1 MVKGGLKM
9 RVQVSKTLT
18 VWLNNQFKQ
27 HNIPYKAVYTTMTQ
41 REYDWQVGDT
51 SMDTLEYDYNF
62 TTGKY
67 RVIKILY
74 PDDYYACPQYLTTRQ
89 LIHLAQNINRSE
101 EKFFNNIR
109 QEIEI

>member
-1 MVKGGLKM
+1 M
-9 RVQVSKTLT
+9 RVEATKTLT
-18 VWLNNQFKQ
+18 NWLNKKFKEN
-27 HNIPYKAVYTTMTQ
+27 NIPYKAIYTTMTQ

-74 PDDYYACPQYLTTRQ
+74 PDNYYACPNYLTTSI
-89 LIHLAQNINRSE
+89 LIHLAQGIHGDANLFYKNI
-101 EKFFNNIR
+101 IT
-109 QEIEI
+109 EIEV

>member
-1 MVKGGLKM
+1 M
-9 RVQVSKTLT
+9 RVEATKTLT
-18 VWLNNQFKQ
+18 AWLNNQFKQ
-27 HNIPYKAVYTTMTQ
+27 HNIPYKAVYATMTQ

-74 PDDYYACPQYLTTRQ
+74 PNDYYACPQYLTTTLLLKLARN
-89 LIHLAQNINRSE
+89 IHGDANLFYKNI
-101 EKFFNNIR
+101 IT
-109 QEIEI
+109 EIAI

>member
-1 MVKGGLKM
+1 M

-18 VWLNNQFKQ
+18 AWLNNQFKQ
-27 HNIPYKAVYTTMTQ
+27 HNIPYKAIYATMTQ

-51 SMDTLEYDYNF
+51 SMEYDYNF

-74 PDDYYACPQYLTTRQ
+74 PDDYYASPNYLTTST
-89 LIHLAQNINRSE
+89 LIRLAQGIHGDANLFYKNI
-101 EKFFNNIR
+101 IT
-109 QEIEI
+109 EIEI

>member
-1 MVKGGLKM
+1 M

-18 VWLNNQFKQ
+18 TWLNNQFKQ
-27 HNIPYKAVYTTMTQ
+27 HNIPYKAIYTTLSQ

-51 SMDTLEYDYNF
+51 SMDTLEYEYNF

-74 PDDYYACPQYLTTRQ
+74 PDNYYACPNYLTTSI
-89 LIHLAQNINRSE
+89 LIRLAQGIHGDANLFYKNI
-101 EKFFNNIR
+101 IT
-109 QEIEI
+109 EIEI

>member
-1 MVKGGLKM
+1 M

-18 VWLNNQFKQ
+18 TWLNKKFKQ
-27 HNIPYKAVYTTMTQ
+27 HNIPYKAIYTTMTG
-41 REYDWQVGDT
+41 RDYDILVGDS

-74 PDDYYACPQYLTTRQ
+74 PDNYYACPQYLTTTLLLR
-89 LIHLAQNINRSE
+89 LARGIHGDANLFYKNI
-101 EKFFNNIR
+101 IT
-109 QEIEI
+109 EIEI

>member
-1 MVKGGLKM
+1 M
-9 RVQVSKTLT
+9 RVEATKTLT
-18 VWLNNQFKQ
+18 TWLNNQFKQ
-27 HNIPYKAVYTTMTQ
+27 HNIPYKAIYATMTQ
-41 REYDWQVGDT
+41 REYDWQVGDS
-51 SMDTLEYDYNF
+51 SMEYDYNF

-74 PDDYYACPQYLTTRQ
+74 PDDYYACLQYLTTRQ

>member
-1 MVKGGLKM
+1 M

-18 VWLNNQFKQ
+18 TWLNNQFKQ
-27 HNIPYKAVYTTMTQ
+27 HNIPYKAIYTTLSQ

-74 PDDYYACPQYLTTRQ
+74 PDNYYACPNYLTTSI
-89 LIHLAQNINRSE
+89 LIRLAQGIHGDANLFYKNI
-101 EKFFNNIR
+101 IT
-109 QEIEI
+109 EIEI